1 MKGREA
7 EEKSSLP
14 LKGMIDPSLVDVGKL
29 QEEALARVTSAV
41 YRIPPLPQRPRLSF
55 LSALAQE
62 SGFAYCGSANYGM
75 SPPCV
80 YMCVHVCMCIW
91 LNSEQCR

>member
-14 LKGMIDPSLVDVGKL
+14 LKGIDPSLVDVGKL

-41 YRIPPLPQRPRLSF
+41 YRIPPLRPQPRLLL
-55 LSALAQE
+55 LSALAQAVYRV
-62 SGFAYCGSANYGM
+62 AYCGSANYGM

-80 YMCVHVCMCIW
+80 YVCVHVCMCIW
-91 LNSEQCR
+91 FS